1 MFYLVLGVK
10 GSSER
15 VYCMREVIEGITE
28 DNGSTCVYVC
38 VLVCEQLQLLT
49 VKDLVVLSWLG
60 EFLVRLLLVAHYI
73 KLLRVAAKVLPQPA

>member
-28 DNGSTCVYVC
+28 DNGSTFVCVCVCVC
-38 VLVCEQLQLLT
+38 VLVCEQLQLLA
-49 VKDLVVLSWLG
+49 VKDLVVLS
-60 EFLVRLLLVAHYI
+60 
-73 KLLRVAAKVLPQPA
+73 